1 MTVTAKPLV
10 SAKEAETTQTTQYTA
25 PAGTRVILDKVTGTN
40 TGAGSAQLSF
50 NLVPLGGSAGASNT
64 VVKTKALSPGECY
77 TFPEIVGH
85 VLAPGDFVSTLAS
98 AASVTI
104 RISGREVT

>member
-10 SAKEAETTQTTQYTA
+10 PAQYVPNAETSLYTA
-25 PAGTRVILDKVTGTN
+25 GAGTRTIIDKCTAYN
-40 TGAGSAQLSF
+40 SDAASQLLTLK
-50 NLVPLGGSAGASNT
+50 LVPSGGSAGASN
-64 VVKTKALSPGECY
+64 VIVAKTLTAGETY

-85 VLAPGDFVSTLAS
+85 VLEAGGIVSGLA
-98 AASVTI
+98 AAANKIVI